1 MMNILLKR
9 SLCMLATVI
18 AAGCSSPS
26 NENNNVTEQPEI
38 KPAPSVDTVNIVKM
52 KFSPADIAVHSGD
65 TVIWINNDMVAH
77 DITEQ
82 RNHSWSSSLLAPGK
96 SWKMVITK
104 DEDYYCS
111 IHQVMTGKI
120 ILE

>member
-1 MMNILLKR
+1 MSLLRIMLKSSLAFLFICVFMN
-9 SLCMLATVI
+9 
-18 AAGCSSPS
+18 CSSSS
-26 NENNNVTEQPEI
+26 NTDEENSIVE
-38 KPAPSVDTVNIVKM
+38 KRAPSVDTINIVQM
-52 KFSPADIAVHSGD
+52 KFSPADLPVHAGD
-65 TVIWINNDMVAH
+65 TVVWINHDMVAH

-82 RNHSWSSSLLAPGK
+82 KNKAWTSSLLQPGQ

-104 DEDYYCS
+104 DEEYYCS

>member
-1 MMNILLKR
+1 
-9 SLCMLATVI
+9 MLTAI

-26 NENNNVTEQPEI
+26 NNNAVKQAEV
-38 KPAPSVDTVNIVKM
+38 KPAPSLYTVDIIQM

-65 TVIWINNDMVAH
+65 TVMWVNNDMVAH

-82 RNHSWSSSLLAPGK
+82 KNHLWSSSLLAPGK